1 MTLSQVPVS
10 KRSKTV
16 SATSSNIRNP
26 NSSTSVAKNPE
37 ESAPLPPL
45 REDIELTRGMN
56 HIDGSASWIIHDP
69 AGFRHF
75 NIGWYEFEILSRW
88 ASTSS
93 AEIVKSVNRETTLTI
108 GQNDVDA
115 LENFLKMN
123 GLLRLSSTE
132 MLALREMSKQ
142 KGSGR
147 LAGLLSSEIVFKK
160 LPLFRPQ
167 KFLEKLVPLTGF
179 VFSRTFW
186 LVLCLLLATSL
197 YLVGRQWDAFT
208 QGVATMA
215 SVEGAASFA
224 LVMIIAK
231 SLHEMAHGITTVR
244 YGGLVPT
251 MGVAFIVFWP
261 LLYTETSAA
270 WSINDRRKRIIISSA
285 GILAELILASLALA
299 LWPYLSDGPLRDTF
313 AFTST
318 TLLIL
323 TIAFNANPLMKFDG
337 YFILS
342 ELTRFDNLQP
352 RALALLS
359 SRIKT
364 IMIGKSRPEPEPGL
378 KSGTRR
384 WLLAYGI
391 SSAVYR
397 LFLFAGI
404 AYALYQFLPPVLS
417 LPLALAVIISGI
429 VIPLRKFLLSLVKTA
444 WVERRGRGFSRMG
457 LALVTLAA
465 IIFVPVQTTI
475 MVPVIYAS
483 GRVQQVFSP
492 EPGKVVSIKTKRG
505 DRVSASYELLE
516 LRAPGEDIELAWSLE
531 RRVILTR
538 LMERS
543 LTSNTLRDEFHIR
556 KNELSELHAE
566 ISGLRDLNNELHLR
580 AAHEGRVTYII
591 DGLAEGI
598 WVEPKTPLI
607 EIVTRDKI
615 HLTAY
620 VSEHQLDL
628 MVPGAGGSFWL
639 AGNPTQNWQ
648 VLVKHIEGEPIQHL
662 DEPYLAENLGGTIR
676 VRIEDSGELTAEQGI
691 YKIELTMLA
700 GQNGPKLPD
709 LKTMGFAKLNTLP
722 RSIFERLSRRFFIV
736 WHREFG

>member
-1 MTLSQVPVS
+1 MSPSPLKVS
-10 KRSKTV
+10 ECSKTD
-16 SATSSNIRNP
+16 SATSSNIRNS
-26 NSSTSVAKNPE
+26 NSPTSGVKDTE
-37 ESAPLPPL
+37 EPAPLPPL
-45 REDIELTRGMN
+45 REDIELTRGMD

-75 NIGWYEFEILSRW
+75 NIGWHEFEILSRW
-88 ASTSS
+88 TGTSS
-93 AEIVKSVNRETTLTI
+93 GQIVETVNRETTLTI
-108 GQNDVDA
+108 SKDDIDA
-115 LENFLKMN
+115 LEIFLKTN

-132 MLALREMSKQ
+132 ILALREMGKQ

-147 LAGLLSSEIVFKK
+147 MARFLSSEIVFKK

-167 KFLEKLVPLTGF
+167 KFLEKLVPMTGF
-179 VFSRTFW
+179 IFTRTFW
-186 LVLCLLLATSL
+186 LAQCLLLITSL

-215 SVEGAASFA
+215 SLEGAVSIAIA
-224 LVMIIAK
+224 MIIAK
-231 SLHEMAHGITTVR
+231 TLHELAHGITTVR

-285 GILAELILASLALA
+285 GIIAELILASIALA
-299 LWPYLSDGPLRDTF
+299 LWPYISDGPLRDTL
-313 AFTST
+313 AFTAT

-378 KSGTRR
+378 QSGRRR
-384 WLLAYGI
+384 WLLTYGI

-404 AYALYQFLPPVLS
+404 AYALYLFLPPVLS
-417 LPLALAVIISGI
+417 IPLALAVIMSGL
-429 VIPLRKFLLSLVKTA
+429 VIPLRVFLQNLVKTA
-444 WVERRGRGFSRMG
+444 WRERRGRGFSRMG
-457 LALVTLAA
+457 GALLALGI

-505 DRVSASYELLE
+505 DTVPANYELLE
-516 LRAPGEDIELAWSLE
+516 LRAPEKDIELKWSIE
-531 RRVILTR
+531 RRAILTR
-538 LMERS
+538 IMERS

-580 AAHEGRVTYII
+580 ATHKGRVTHII
-591 DGLAEGI
+591 DGLQAGI

-607 EIVTRDKI
+607 EIVSRDKI

-648 VLVKHIEGEPIQHL
+648 VSVKHIQGEPIPRL

-700 GQNGPKLPD
+700 GQKGAKLPD